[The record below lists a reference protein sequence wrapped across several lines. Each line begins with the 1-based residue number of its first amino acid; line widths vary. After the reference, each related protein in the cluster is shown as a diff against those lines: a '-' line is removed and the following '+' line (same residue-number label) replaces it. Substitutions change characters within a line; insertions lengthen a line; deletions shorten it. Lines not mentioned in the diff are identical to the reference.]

1 MTIRFKFSILGSLA
15 ILLATLVT
23 GVFSYVIVE
32 RRLTAKLKRFDLMN
46 LARYKAEQID
56 SRVSRNIQTSI
67 LIAQD
72 PLLHRWFKTREQDP
86 LLHRLA
92 MQRLLSVRY
101 QAGYAQVFAA
111 SRITGNFY
119 TGLRGKVDVMTR
131 KDPDDSWFFD
141 AISSRKPYLL
151 NIDSNRE
158 LGSTYIWVNAQMGD
172 PLNPIGVA
180 GIGDD
185 FTGFSRLFSA
195 VDQYG
200 GRSWMFDKSGVLQIA
215 EDEKLIGRKIGQ
227 VFSPAVADAV
237 AALPGN
243 AGVLEYE
250 TRDGEDLFLAVAAV
264 PQAGWN
270 VVYEI
275 PRAAVTGVLES
286 IAVNSMLGGLVSIAC
301 MALVFY
307 RGSRIILNPLKQLVQ
322 GFKEVSLGNLQYRL
336 TRRSNDEFGE
346 LVTHFNVMSGHL
358 QQYSMRMEAM
368 VKERT
373 KQLVHSEKMA
383 SLGELVAGVAHEI
396 NTPVGIGVT
405 AASHARRKN
414 EEILRKFLDGSMT
427 KSDLHGYLEADSEAL
442 RLIQTNLDRAADLVQ
457 SFKQVAVDRKTED
470 LRTFNLCEYLD
481 DVLLSLRPRY
491 KRSGHSISVNCPKDL
506 TVTSYPGVFSQIITN
521 FVINSLVHGF
531 REQESGEIDIHV
543 HSVAGGIEIVY
554 SDNGQGIPADYI
566 EKVFD
571 PFFTTR
577 RHSGGTGLG
586 LNIVYNLVTRTLGG
600 SIRCESVAGEYTRF
614 FVRIPQEGRDGT
626 AQNIM

>member
-1 MTIRFKFSILGSLA
+1 MTIRWKFSILGSLA
-15 ILLATLVT
+15 IAFATVIT
-23 GVFSYVIVE
+23 GVFSYLIVK
-32 RRLTAKLKRFDLMN
+32 RQITGKLKRFDLMN

-72 PLLHRWFKTREQDP
+72 PLLHSWFKSREQNRY
-86 LLHRLA
+86 LHRMA
-92 MQRLLSVRY
+92 MKRLLSVRH
-101 QAGYAQVFAA
+101 QTGYAQVFAA
-111 SRITGNFY
+111 NRLTGNFY

-141 AISSRKPYLL
+141 AIYSKKAYLL

-172 PLNPIGVA
+172 PLHPLGVA

-185 FTGFSRLFSA
+185 FTGFSKLFSA

-200 GRSWMFDKSGVLQIA
+200 GRSWMFDKRGVLQIA
-215 EDEKLIGRKIGQ
+215 EDERLIGRRIEK
-227 VFSPAVADAV
+227 VFSPEIARRIKQ
-237 AALPGN
+237 LPGH
-243 AGVLEYE
+243 AGVLEFE
-250 TRDGEDLFLAVAAV
+250 NSAGDDLFLAVAAV

-275 PRAAVTGVLES
+275 PREAVTGVLKA
-286 IAVNSMLGGLVSIAC
+286 IAFNSMVGGLVSIVF
-301 MALVFY
+301 MVLVFF
-307 RGSRIILNPLKQLVQ
+307 RGSRLILRPLRQLVN
-322 GFKEVSLGNLQYRL
+322 GFKEVSRGNLQYRL
-336 TRRSNDEFGE
+336 TRRSDDEFGE
-346 LVTHFNVMSGHL
+346 LVSHFNVMSGHL

-368 VKERT
+368 VKDRT

-405 AASHARRKN
+405 AASHAQRKN
-414 EEILRKFLDGSMT
+414 IEIRRRFEDGSMT
-427 KSDLHGYLEADSEAL
+427 RSDLHNYLESDSEAL

-470 LRTFNLCEYLD
+470 LRKFYLAEYIN

-491 KRSGHSISVNCPKDL
+491 KRSGHVIKVNCPEQL
-506 TVTSYPGVFSQIITN
+506 TVYSYPGVFSQIITN

-531 REQESGEIDIHV
+531 ADGRQGEIEIKV
-543 HSVAGGIEIVY
+543 QQVAGAVELVY
-554 SDNGQGIPADYI
+554 SDNGKGIPSEI
-566 EKVFD
+566 SEKVFD
-571 PFFTTR
+571 PFFTTK

-586 LNIVYNLVTRTLGG
+586 LNIVYNLVTATLGG
-600 SIRCESVAGEYTRF
+600 AISCESEPDRYTRF
-614 FVRIPQEGRDGT
+614 YVTIPQERAENDS
-626 AQNIM
+626 